1 MVDAGLRARLT
12 CVDPKSLDA
21 RFAGREFDAAL
32 LAELPPSVDPCGER
46 GEFHTF
52 AYDGPMFRSP
62 GADPR
67 GEVVTRDGFVFAD
80 LLPSRGRRMTAATS
94 TAAPARRIVSLLASG
109 TELVAALGL
118 GERLVGRSHEC
129 DHPAW
134 VKRLPA
140 LSRPAFDFHGT
151 SAEIDARVR
160 ERLHAGLPLY
170 EVDEAR
176 AGGARAR
183 HHHHPD
189 PLRGLRRQPRRPGA
203 RRQRAKLERHQVV
216 ALATGTV
223 DGILE
228 GFARVAEV
236 LGAAEAGRA
245 LVADIRA
252 RLAAVAALTRPLR
265 RPRVACLEWI
275 EPLFEMGNW
284 GPEIV
289 EIAGG
294 QSLLSAPGAH
304 STTLPFEALRDA
316 DPEIIVVAPCGFD
329 LTRTLAELPA
339 LTDRP
344 GLARAGRRPRRARLR
359 RRRQLLLQPLGAD
372 AVRHARDPRGDAAPR
387 TFPAPARRDD
397 LVPAPDGPSDR
408 ASDGVDTELTIRCW
422 FRRPVR
428 AMSDP

>member
-1 MVDAGLRARLT
+1 
-12 CVDPKSLDA
+12 
-21 RFAGREFDAAL
+21 
-32 LAELPPSVDPCGER
+32 
-46 GEFHTF
+46 
-52 AYDGPMFRSP
+52 
-62 GADPR
+62 
-67 GEVVTRDGFVFAD
+67 
-80 LLPSRGRRMTAATS
+80 MTAAS
-94 TAAPARRIVSLLASG
+94 PAATPARRIVSLLASG

-118 GERLVGRSHEC
+118 GDRLVGRSHEC

-170 EVDEAR
+170 EVDEIQLA
-176 AGGARAR
+176 ALA
-183 HHHHPD
+183 PD
-189 PLRGLRRQPRRPGA
+189 IIITQTHCEVCAVSPADLAHGVT
-203 RRQRAKLERHQVV
+203 AKLERHQVV

-228 GFARVAEV
+228 GFVRVAEV
-236 LGAAEAGRA
+236 LDAAEAGRA
-245 LVADIRA
+245 LAADIRA
-252 RLAAVAALTRPLR
+252 RLAAVAALTRSLR
-265 RPRVACLEWI
+265 RARVACLEWI

-304 STTLPFEALRDA
+304 STTLPFEALAMA
-316 DPEIIVVAPCGFD
+316 DPEVIVVAPCGFD

-344 GLARAGRRPRRARLR
+344 GWRELTAVRAGRAFAADGNFYFNRSGPMLFDTPEILAEMLHPDQFPPRHEGTIWSRL
-359 RRRQLLLQPLGAD
+359 PTPG
-372 AVRHARDPRGDAAPR
+372 
-387 TFPAPARRDD
+387 
-397 LVPAPDGPSDR
+397 
-408 ASDGVDTELTIRCW
+408 
-422 FRRPVR
+422 
-428 AMSDP
+428 

>member
-1 MVDAGLRARLT
+1 M
-12 CVDPKSLDA
+12 K
-21 RFAGREFDAAL
+21 
-32 LAELPPSVDPCGER
+32 
-46 GEFHTF
+46 
-52 AYDGPMFRSP
+52 
-62 GADPR
+62 
-67 GEVVTRDGFVFAD
+67 
-80 LLPSRGRRMTAATS
+80 
-94 TAAPARRIVSLLASG
+94 IVSLLASG

-140 LSRPAFDFHGT
+140 LSKPAFDIHGT

-170 EVDEAR
+170 EVDEAHL
-176 AGGARAR
+176 AALA
-183 HHHHPD
+183 PD
-189 PLRGLRRQPRRPGA
+189 IIITQTHCEVCAVSPGDLA
-203 RRQRAKLERHQVV
+203 HGVAAKLERHQVV

-228 GFARVAEV
+228 GFVHVAEV

-252 RLAAVAALTRPLR
+252 RLAAVAALTSPLR

-304 STTLPFEALRDA
+304 STTLPFEALQKA

-339 LTDRP
+339 LTNQP
-344 GLARAGRRPRRARLR
+344 GWRELAAVRAGRAFAADGNFYFNRSGPMLFDTPEILAEMLHPDEFPPRHEGTIWRRL
-359 RRRQLLLQPLGAD
+359 PTAG
-372 AVRHARDPRGDAAPR
+372 
-387 TFPAPARRDD
+387 
-397 LVPAPDGPSDR
+397 
-408 ASDGVDTELTIRCW
+408 
-422 FRRPVR
+422 
-428 AMSDP
+428 

>member
-1 MVDAGLRARLT
+1 
-12 CVDPKSLDA
+12 
-21 RFAGREFDAAL
+21 
-32 LAELPPSVDPCGER
+32 
-46 GEFHTF
+46 
-52 AYDGPMFRSP
+52 
-62 GADPR
+62 
-67 GEVVTRDGFVFAD
+67 VTD
-80 LLPSRGRRMTAATS
+80 ATS
-94 TAAPARRIVSLLASG
+94 TATPARRIVSLLASG

-118 GERLVGRSHEC
+118 EERLVGRSHEC

-140 LSRPAFDFHGT
+140 LSRPAFDIHGT

-160 ERLHAGLPLY
+160 ERLHARLPLY
-170 EVDEAR
+170 EVDEAQL
-176 AGGARAR
+176 AALA
-183 HHHHPD
+183 PD
-189 PLRGLRRQPRRPGA
+189 IIITQTHCEVCAVSPSDLAHGVA
-203 RRQRAKLERHQVV
+203 AKLERHQVV

-252 RLAAVAALTRPLR
+252 RLAAIAALTRPLR

-304 STTLPFEALRDA
+304 STTLPFEALQKA

-329 LTRTLAELPA
+329 LTRTLAELPV

-344 GLARAGRRPRRARLR
+344 AWRALSAVRAGRAFAADGNFYFNRSGPMLFDTPEILAEMLHPDQFPPRHEGTIWRRL
-359 RRRQLLLQPLGAD
+359 P
-372 AVRHARDPRGDAAPR
+372 
-387 TFPAPARRDD
+387 T
-397 LVPAPDGPSDR
+397 
-408 ASDGVDTELTIRCW
+408 AS
-422 FRRPVR
+422 
-428 AMSDP
+428 

>member
-1 MVDAGLRARLT
+1 M
-12 CVDPKSLDA
+12 K
-21 RFAGREFDAAL
+21 
-32 LAELPPSVDPCGER
+32 
-46 GEFHTF
+46 
-52 AYDGPMFRSP
+52 
-62 GADPR
+62 
-67 GEVVTRDGFVFAD
+67 
-80 LLPSRGRRMTAATS
+80 
-94 TAAPARRIVSLLASG
+94 IVSLLASG

-118 GERLVGRSHEC
+118 GDQLVGRSHEC

-140 LSRPAFDFHGT
+140 LSRPAFDIHGT

-160 ERLHAGLPLY
+160 ERLRAGLPLY
-170 EVDEAR
+170 EVDEAQL
-176 AGGARAR
+176 AALA
-183 HHHHPD
+183 PD
-189 PLRGLRRQPRRPGA
+189 IIITQTHCEVCAVSPADLAHGVA
-203 RRQRAKLERHQVV
+203 AKLERHQVV

-223 DGILE
+223 EGILD

-245 LVADIRA
+245 LVAEIRA
-252 RLAAVAALTRPLR
+252 RLAAVAAITRPLR

-289 EIAGG
+289 EVAGG

-344 GLARAGRRPRRARLR
+344 EWRALAAVRAGRAFAADGNFYFNRSGPMLFDTPQILAEMLHPEEFPPRHEGTLWRRL
-359 RRRQLLLQPLGAD
+359 P
-372 AVRHARDPRGDAAPR
+372 
-387 TFPAPARRDD
+387 T
-397 LVPAPDGPSDR
+397 
-408 ASDGVDTELTIRCW
+408 GVDT
-422 FRRPVR
+422 
-428 AMSDP
+428 

>member
-1 MVDAGLRARLT
+1 
-12 CVDPKSLDA
+12 
-21 RFAGREFDAAL
+21 
-32 LAELPPSVDPCGER
+32 
-46 GEFHTF
+46 
-52 AYDGPMFRSP
+52 
-62 GADPR
+62 
-67 GEVVTRDGFVFAD
+67 VTD
-80 LLPSRGRRMTAATS
+80 ATS
-94 TAAPARRIVSLLASG
+94 TATPARRIVSLLASG

-118 GERLVGRSHEC
+118 EERLVGRSHEC

-140 LSRPAFDFHGT
+140 LSRPAFDIHGT

-160 ERLHAGLPLY
+160 ERLHARLPLY
-170 EVDEAR
+170 EVDEAQL
-176 AGGARAR
+176 AALA
-183 HHHHPD
+183 PD
-189 PLRGLRRQPRRPGA
+189 IIITQTHCEVCAVSPSDLAHGVA
-203 RRQRAKLERHQVV
+203 AKLERHQVV

-304 STTLPFEALRDA
+304 STTLPFEALQKA

-329 LTRTLAELPA
+329 LTRTLAELPV

-344 GLARAGRRPRRARLR
+344 AWRALSAVRAGRAFAADGNFYFNRSGPMLFDTPAILAEMLHPEQFPPRHEGTIWRRL
-359 RRRQLLLQPLGAD
+359 P
-372 AVRHARDPRGDAAPR
+372 
-387 TFPAPARRDD
+387 T
-397 LVPAPDGPSDR
+397 
-408 ASDGVDTELTIRCW
+408 AS
-422 FRRPVR
+422 
-428 AMSDP
+428 

>member
-1 MVDAGLRARLT
+1 
-12 CVDPKSLDA
+12 
-21 RFAGREFDAAL
+21 
-32 LAELPPSVDPCGER
+32 
-46 GEFHTF
+46 
-52 AYDGPMFRSP
+52 
-62 GADPR
+62 
-67 GEVVTRDGFVFAD
+67 
-80 LLPSRGRRMTAATS
+80 MTATSS
-94 TAAPARRIVSLLASG
+94 TATPAHRIVSLLASG

-140 LSRPAFDFHGT
+140 LSRPAFDIHGT

-170 EVDEAR
+170 EVDEAQL
-176 AGGARAR
+176 AALAPDIIITQTHCEVCAVSPGDLAHGG
-183 HHHHPD
+183 
-189 PLRGLRRQPRRPGA
+189 G
-203 RRQRAKLERHQVV
+203 AKLERHQVV

-252 RLAAVAALTRPLR
+252 RLAAVAALTGPLR

-294 QSLLSAPGAH
+294 KSLPSAPGAH
-304 STTLPFEALRDA
+304 STTLPFEALQKA

-339 LTDRP
+339 LTNQP
-344 GLARAGRRPRRARLR
+344 GWRELAAVRAGRAFAADGNFYFNRSGPMLFDTPAILAEMLHPDEFPPRHEGTIWRRL
-359 RRRQLLLQPLGAD
+359 PTPG
-372 AVRHARDPRGDAAPR
+372 
-387 TFPAPARRDD
+387 
-397 LVPAPDGPSDR
+397 
-408 ASDGVDTELTIRCW
+408 
-422 FRRPVR
+422 
-428 AMSDP
+428 